1 MLTDKK
7 KSFIKA
13 NLIVSGIL
21 ALIAAVFFIAI
32 LVYRSGFPHEYAAKR
47 FAAGKKFAQITVFVP
62 ESAEFTIDNVMYFRY
77 KLEKKLTENS
87 IETADGKRNYFDAY
101 SSERDSNISTEKKS
115 NRAKVIYIGG
125 DYSKFHTEFENMPN
139 VANDLN
145 HDRVLLSR
153 TAAWKLYGGSSL
165 YDFPVTVDGYDCLIS
180 AVFEDYTGK
189 TYEDYYENAPPV
201 VADIQMVPET
211 PITCYEIV
219 LVNPVN
225 EFAASRVK
233 ECLDFDES
241 TYVMVENSSRFNFV
255 NLYKKIPTL
264 LNYNENVP
272 VGVSLPPDEIAA
284 RKAEK
289 ILTFL
294 VLLFTIF
301 IAYPALWTVIYII
314 KGIMFIKR
322 LLDKYIIDKIK
333 DKLSYS

>member
-21 ALIAAVFFIAI
+21 VLIAAVFFVSI
-32 LVYRSGFPHEYAAKR
+32 LVYRSKFPHEYAAKR
-47 FAAGKKFAQITVFVP
+47 FSAGKRFAQITVFVP
-62 ESAEFTIDNVMYFRY
+62 ESANFTVDNVMYFRY

-87 IETADGKRNYFDAY
+87 IETSEGKRNYFDAY
-101 SSERDSNISTEKKS
+101 SSERDSNIATDNKNSPS
-115 NRAKVIYIGG
+115 KVIYIGG
-125 DYSKFHTEFENMPN
+125 DYSKFHTEFENMPDITK
-139 VANDLN
+139 DLN

-153 TAAWKLYGGSSL
+153 SAAWKLYGGSSL
-165 YDFPVTVDGYDCLIS
+165 YDFPVKIDGDSYLVS
-180 AVFEDYTGK
+180 AVFDDYTGQ
-189 TYEDYYENAPPV
+189 TYEEYYENAPPV
-201 VADIQMVPET
+201 VADIQRVPDT

-225 EFAASRVK
+225 EFAKNRVK

-241 TYVMVENSSRFNFV
+241 TYVLVENSSRFGFV

-272 VGVSLPPDEIAA
+272 VGVSLPPYEIAA

-301 IAYPALWTVIYII
+301 IAYPALWVVIYII
-314 KGIMFIKR
+314 KGIRFVKR
-322 LLDKYIIDKIK
+322 LFDKFIIDKIK